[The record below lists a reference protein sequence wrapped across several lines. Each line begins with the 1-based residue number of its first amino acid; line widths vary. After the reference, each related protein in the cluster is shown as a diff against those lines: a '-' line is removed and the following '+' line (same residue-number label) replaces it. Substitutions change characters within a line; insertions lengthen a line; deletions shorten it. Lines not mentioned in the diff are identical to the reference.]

1 MLRAVVTDDTRQTVL
16 PQPPLPGI
24 DVRDLRGL
32 APDAVREELS
42 RLRHERSHRVMDPA
56 RSPMLHLAATRTG
69 ERGWRLHFG
78 LDLLFCDAQSAVV
91 LVDELLTAYRDP
103 GMLPPPPSA
112 TFAEWAHECSAAAD
126 GRRRAEATRYWQ
138 RRAAELPDG
147 PALPI
152 APPGPDGVR
161 FTRRRAVLDAER
173 WSTLRDL
180 ARHHRVTPTA
190 VLLTAF
196 ADVLRAG
203 TGSDRFTLV
212 LTTFDRPEHHRGV
225 IGDYT
230 STVLLGVEDPAPDVA
245 GRVRRTQDRL
255 WSDLEHASG
264 SAGVHGN
271 EVLREMTAR
280 RGRQVLLPA
289 VFSSGLGSTSG
300 VRGSADAS
308 ELLNGFGR
316 TVYAISQTPHVVLDC
331 QVFEQDGELRVNW
344 DAVEAAFPP
353 GYLDPLFAAYTD
365 LLRLLT
371 DGRPVW
377 SSADPAAL
385 ADRGLRPAEPVP
397 GRAPL
402 AVRAADDDRRD
413 PAVELRVAA
422 ALADLI
428 GADPGQLDRDRSFF
442 ELGATSLTL
451 VRAHRLLRRELD
463 GTLSV
468 LDLFA
473 HPSIRALA
481 ARISRGE
488 GPAARWAEP
497 RDRRTDG
504 HAAPPADPLV
514 IRARQRGGR
523 RRDRRR
529 TAR

>member
-1 MLRAVVTDDTRQTVL
+1 
-16 PQPPLPGI
+16 
-24 DVRDLRGL
+24 
-32 APDAVREELS
+32 
-42 RLRHERSHRVMDPA
+42 
-56 RSPMLHLAATRTG
+56 
-69 ERGWRLHFG
+69 
-78 LDLLFCDAQSAVV
+78 
-91 LVDELLTAYRDP
+91 
-103 GMLPPPPSA
+103 
-112 TFAEWAHECSAAAD
+112 
-126 GRRRAEATRYWQ
+126 
-138 RRAAELPDG
+138 
-147 PALPI
+147 
-152 APPGPDGVR
+152 
-161 FTRRRAVLDAER
+161 
-173 WSTLRDL
+173 
-180 ARHHRVTPTA
+180 
-190 VLLTAF
+190 
-196 ADVLRAG
+196 
-203 TGSDRFTLV
+203 
-212 LTTFDRPEHHRGV
+212 
-225 IGDYT
+225 
-230 STVLLGVEDPAPDVA
+230 
-245 GRVRRTQDRL
+245 
-255 WSDLEHASG
+255 
-264 SAGVHGN
+264 
-271 EVLREMTAR
+271 
-280 RGRQVLLPA
+280 
-289 VFSSGLGSTSG
+289 
-300 VRGSADAS
+300 
-308 ELLNGFGR
+308 
-316 TVYAISQTPHVVLDC
+316 
-331 QVFEQDGELRVNW
+331 
-344 DAVEAAFPP
+344 VEAAFPP

-402 AVRAADDDRRD
+402 AVRAAYDDRRD

-451 VRAHRLLRRELD
+451 VRAHRVLRRELD